1 LFGGSG
7 SFVKDRRSWKM
18 KNEPKNIREVLESFL
33 ESNKQSFR
41 FEFSADIPLK
51 DREQL
56 ALRSAEARA
65 VKTVKEKLGSEL
77 SDAEISYIK
86 ERVGSF
92 LRSQE

>member
-1 LFGGSG
+1 
-7 SFVKDRRSWKM
+7 M
-18 KNEPKNIREVLESFL
+18 KNIPEVLKSFL

-41 FEFSADIPLK
+41 FEFPDDIPLK

-56 ALRSAEARA
+56 ALRSVEARA

-77 SDAEISYIK
+77 SEAEISYIK
-86 ERVGSF
+86 EMVGSF